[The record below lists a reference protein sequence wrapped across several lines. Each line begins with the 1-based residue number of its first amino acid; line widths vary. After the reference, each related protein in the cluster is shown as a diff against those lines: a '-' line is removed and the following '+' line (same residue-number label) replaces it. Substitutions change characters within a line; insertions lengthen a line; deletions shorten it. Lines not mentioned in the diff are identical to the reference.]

1 MADLRYAHIR
11 FRDRHAGVLAETP
24 GGGTAFEYDPAFTEE
39 IACALPRDTLRHEW
53 PAGLHPFFE
62 HLAPEGWLRA
72 RQARVGEIDGQD
84 DFGILLAYG
93 GDCIGAVSVH
103 DPAEHRPTADDPR
116 LDALTRAAVAGART
130 ISGIQPKL
138 LAVRRDDGTYQAA
151 GATGPAPYIAKF
163 PTAEL
168 IDLVLNE
175 ELSLAATRLLLGDDQ
190 VTRAQGAL
198 VEGIAQPA
206 LLVERFDRTP
216 EGAKLRLED
225 FAQVLARPR
234 GRDFAGKYN
243 ASFEDG
249 AQAIASFSA
258 RPPIDLLHY
267 FRRILAFALIGN
279 CDCHLK
285 NFSLLE
291 TPDGLRLSPAYDVVN
306 TYIYARYG
314 YSTRFGLAIGGA
326 EYQFENI
333 DREVLSGLGEKIG
346 LTRQAIDRGFTEFAR
361 KAGRLAKFT
370 APPRNVEPDHW
381 RWLYADT
388 VRGVC
393 SRILGVEL

>member
-11 FRDRHAGVLAETP
+11 FKDRDAGVLAETP
-24 GGGTAFEYDPAFTEE
+24 GGGTAFDYDPAFGQE
-39 IACALPRDTLRHEW
+39 IACALPRHTVRHEW
-53 PAGLHPFFE
+53 PTGLHPFFE

-72 RQARVGEIDGQD
+72 RQARAGEIDGQD

-103 DPAEHRPTADDPR
+103 DPAEHKPAADDTQ
-116 LDALTRAAVAGART
+116 LDALTRAAVGGART

-138 LAVRRDDGTYQAA
+138 LAVRHADGSYHPA
-151 GATGPAPYIAKF
+151 GPAGPAPWIAKF

-168 IDLVLNE
+168 VDLVLNE
-175 ELSLAATRLLLGDDQ
+175 ELSLAAARLLLGDDQ

-198 VEGIAQPA
+198 VKGIAQPA

-216 EGAKLRLED
+216 DGAKLRLED

-234 GRDFAGKYN
+234 GRDFAGKYH

-249 AQAIASFSA
+249 ARAIAGFSA

-267 FRRILAFALIGN
+267 FRRILVFALTGN

-291 TPDGLRLSPAYDVVN
+291 TADGLRLSPAYDVVN

-326 EYQFENI
+326 EYRFEEI
-333 DREVLSGLGEKIG
+333 DRAVLSGLGERIG
-346 LTRQAIDRGFTEFAR
+346 LTRQAIDRSFGEFAR
-361 KAGRLAKFT
+361 KAGRLARLT
-370 APPRNVEPDHW
+370 APPRHAEPDHW

-388 VRGVC
+388 VRGAVA
-393 SRILGVEL
+393 RILGVEI